1 MMDSFLYIS
10 ARFSTMNR
18 AKALGTGRSGGLRNG
33 EFVGCSFLSTSHQSR
48 ITSSVLAKLVPPR
61 YSSVPLST
69 KLKPR

>member
-48 ITSSVLAKLVPPR
+48 IYEFSVGQVGSSKVFIRSLV
-61 YSSVPLST
+61 Y
-69 KLKPR
+69 